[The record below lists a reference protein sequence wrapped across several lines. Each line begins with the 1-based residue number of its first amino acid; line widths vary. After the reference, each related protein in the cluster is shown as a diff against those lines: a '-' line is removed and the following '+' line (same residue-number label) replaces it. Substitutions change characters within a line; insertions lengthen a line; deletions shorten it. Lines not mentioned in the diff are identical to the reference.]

1 MLQEETKRDLY
12 EVLEVARDA
21 SQEEIKK
28 VYRAKAMKYHPDRNP
43 GDQEAETRFKEA
55 SEAYE
60 ALGDPEKRQRYDA
73 YGFAGLKGT
82 DYRPFTSSDDI
93 FSSFGDIF
101 GDFLGFGRGRQARRR
116 GADLRYLMELTFEE
130 AAMGVTRTIDIEKP
144 IICSACRGS
153 RAEPGTEP
161 EICTRC
167 QGRGQVLRNH
177 GFLNISTTCPACG
190 GEGKVISKP
199 CRTCKGEGQTTE
211 KHSLEAPI
219 PAGVEDDALLRMRGE
234 GLPGPAGGPSGDL
247 LIGISVKE
255 HKIFQRHGA
264 DLFMVLPI
272 SFVQAALGDE
282 IEVPTLDGS
291 REMKVPPGTQPGT
304 ILRLDGAGIKIG
316 RQHGDLHAQVNVKI
330 PTELTAEQKKALKD
344 YAATEGVVPKEKKW
358 WNL

>member
-1 MLQEETKRDLY
+1 MLKEETKRDLY

-21 SQEEIKK
+21 SQEEVKK
-28 VYRAKAMKYHPDRNP
+28 AYRAKAMKFHPDRNR
-43 GDQEAETRFKEA
+43 GDRSAESRFKEA

-60 ALGDPEKRQRYDA
+60 ALGDVEKRQRYDA

-116 GADLRYLMELTFEE
+116 GADLRYLLELTFEE
-130 AAMGVTRTIDIEKP
+130 AALGVTKTIEFEKP
-144 IICSACRGS
+144 VLCSACSGS

-161 EICTRC
+161 EICTQC

-190 GEGKVISKP
+190 GAGKVIAKP
-199 CRTCKGEGQTTE
+199 CRACKGEGQTME
-211 KHSLEAPI
+211 EHSLEAPI

-255 HKIFQRHGA
+255 HEIFQRHGA
-264 DLFMVLPI
+264 DLFMLLPI

-282 IEVPTLDGS
+282 IEVPTLEES
-291 REMKVPPGTQPGT
+291 RDLKIPPGTQPGT

-330 PTELTAEQKKALKD
+330 PADLTAEQKKILKD
-344 YAATEGVVPKEKKW
+344 YAATEGAVPKGKKW
-358 WNL
+358 WQL

>member
-1 MLQEETKRDLY
+1 MLQEKTDLY
-12 EVLEVARDA
+12 EVLEVSRNA
-21 SQEEIKK
+21 SPEEIKK
-28 VYRAKAMKYHPDRNP
+28 AYRAKAMKYHPDRNP
-43 GDQEAETRFKEA
+43 GDREAEGRFKEA

-82 DYRPFTSSDDI
+82 DFRPFTSFDDI

-101 GDFLGFGRGRQARRR
+101 GDFLGFGQGRQSRRR

-130 AAMGVTRTIDIEKP
+130 AAMGVTKTIDLERP
-144 IICSACRGS
+144 ATCPACSGS

-161 EICTRC
+161 VICKGC
-167 QGRGQVLRNH
+167 EGRGQVLRTH

-190 GEGKVISKP
+190 GEGRVIAKP
-199 CRTCKGEGQTTE
+199 CRKCKGEGQIIE
-211 KHSLEAPI
+211 KHSLDVPI
-219 PAGVEDDALLRMRGE
+219 PAGVEDDALLRMRSE

-255 HKIFQRHGA
+255 HEIFQRRGA

-291 REMKVPPGTQPGT
+291 REMKIPPGTQPGA
-304 ILRLDGAGIKIG
+304 ILRLDRAGIKIG
-316 RQHGDLHAQVNVKI
+316 GQRGDLHAQVNVKI
-330 PTELTAEQKKALKD
+330 PTKLTSEQKKTLMD
-344 YAATEGVVPKEKKW
+344 FAATEGALPKEKKW
-358 WNL
+358 WKL